1 MENNRPVEKKRRG
14 GWILPGLL
22 FLILLLLAAILV
34 RLSLERPS
42 AAQTGAGSDF
52 PAARID
58 AVSQL
63 VLDREVV
70 PEDYLRWL
78 DEETAQAVERYNDG
92 TVRWTQYFANY
103 AHSVAEGLFYE
114 HKESPGDYDQPMLYY
129 EWIGRISHLALYR
142 NADELLLTDP
152 YLVWPLAKESGGS
165 YGLWASRIHAQSS
178 LGDETYGELMAYLD
192 ETDALLDALDEARQ
206 G

>member
-1 MENNRPVEKKRRG
+1 MPDLILQICVLKHHLSCYDHYDYKPLHHIDDVCRNTYSPRCESRAIYQKCEEERG
-14 GWILPGLL
+14 GND
-22 FLILLLLAAILV
+22 
-34 RLSLERPS
+34 SERMKHS
-42 AAQTGAGSDF
+42 
-52 PAARID
+52 
-58 AVSQL
+58 
-63 VLDREVV
+63 EK
-70 PEDYLRWL
+70 
-78 DEETAQAVERYNDG
+78 RYNDG